1 MAGINCCFKCP
12 NRFVEC
18 HSVCD
23 IYKQEKI
30 AKEKRDADLRAAKN
44 LDKAC
49 YDIYTNRRVETEKR
63 IHRRTNSKRIIYK
76 QF

>member
-1 MAGINCCFKCP
+1 MAGISCCFKCP
-12 NRFVEC
+12 NRFVGC

-23 IYKQEKI
+23 TYKQEKT
-30 AKEKRDADLRAAKN
+30 AKEKRDAELRAIRN

-49 YDIYTNRRVETEKR
+49 YGIYTNRRAEIEKKN
-63 IHRRTNSKRIIYK
+63 HRKTNSKRIIYK

>member
-12 NRFVEC
+12 NRFVGC
-18 HSVCD
+18 HSICD
-23 IYKQEKI
+23 VYKQAKA
-30 AKEKRDADLRAAKN
+30 AKEKRDAELRATKN

-49 YDIYTNRRVETEKR
+49 YDVYTNRRAEIEKKS
-63 IHRRTNSKRIIYK
+63 HKKTNSKRIIYK

>member
-12 NRFVEC
+12 NRFLGC

-23 IYKQEKI
+23 IYKQEKS
-30 AKEKRDADLRAAKN
+30 AKEKHDAELKAIKN
-44 LDKAC
+44 LNKAC
-49 YDIYTNRRVETEKR
+49 YDVYMNRRTEIEKKS
-63 IHRRTNSKRIIYK
+63 HKKSNSKRIVYK

>member
-12 NRFVEC
+12 NRYVGC

-23 IYKQEKI
+23 IYKQAKA
-30 AKEKRDADLRAAKN
+30 AKEKHDAELRATKN

-49 YDIYTNRRVETEKR
+49 YDVYTNRRAEIEKKS
-63 IHRRTNSKRIIYK
+63 HKKTNSKRIIYK